1 MKNFVRRI
9 KVFLFREYHTPLE
22 KIRFQFRLSTSIP
35 LIFALFVFAVSLF
48 YINLF
53 SQILF
58 TSNFPQ
64 GIDLFRLVNYL
75 RIFFLFTFAASLA
88 IGLMLA
94 YAIIV
99 PGRKLAKLIGISIKG
114 QELKF
119 EDDYSRLLPEV
130 EKLLSEL
137 GERIWEGSRNMAFVV
152 NSDRRILNFNHQA
165 RKFFGLEGGYK
176 KRELYNIIPPLPDN
190 ARFYQLLNKGLKR
203 KESISSKIKIVNARG
218 EEIDVLFSLLPLK
231 KEEDKFLMLLNFL
244 ETELLEEKIYKEEL
258 EEKVLM
264 LNRILTTL
272 THEIKNPLSVI
283 KGIFSLLQEE
293 GRLEPKIINLL
304 LGEVNKLEQLLD
316 DFLLLQRPL
325 ATRLKPSWIDITDF
339 MKRSMEGIRY
349 VVRDRQDIDIQE
361 FYPDYPVFVNCDPK
375 LLNRAIYHI
384 IKNGIEAMPKGG
396 RLSVSLRFVNEN
408 VIIEIE
414 DNGGGIPSQE
424 INKIFD
430 PFYTTKEEGTGLG
443 LSLARQIINAHGG
456 DIDVDSEVNKGTKVK
471 ITLSGVRGE
480 EKKNYEQASGYLS
493 SG

>member
-1 MKNFVRRI
+1 MKNFAGRI
-9 KVFLFREYHTPLE
+9 KGFLFKKYHTPLE
-22 KIRFQFRLSTSIP
+22 KIKFQFRLSTSIP

-58 TSNFPQ
+58 TSTPPQ
-64 GIDLFRLVNYL
+64 GVDLFRLVNYL
-75 RIFFLFTFAASLA
+75 RIFFLFTFVASLA
-88 IGLMLA
+88 IGLVLA

-119 EDDYSRLLPEV
+119 EGDYSRLLPEV

-152 NSDRRILNFNHQA
+152 DSEKRILNFNHQA
-165 RKFFGLEGGYK
+165 RKFFGLESDYK

-190 ARFYQLLNKGLKR
+190 TRFFQLLNKGLKR
-203 KESISSKIKIVNARG
+203 KEGISSRIKIIDVHG
-218 EEIDVLFSLLPLK
+218 EELDVLFSLLPLK

-258 EEKVLM
+258 EEKILM
-264 LNRILTTL
+264 LNRILTTF
-272 THEIKNPLSVI
+272 THEVKNPLSVI
-283 KGIFSLLQEE
+283 KGVFSLLQEE
-293 GRLEPKIINLL
+293 GKLEPKIIEIL
-304 LGEVNKLEQLLD
+304 LGEVNKMEQLLE
-316 DFLLLQRPL
+316 DFLLLQKPL
-325 ATRLKPSWIDITDF
+325 AKKLKPSWIDISDF
-339 MKRSMEGIRY
+339 IKRSVEGIKY
-349 VVRDRQDIDIQE
+349 IIRDRQDIDIQG
-361 FYPDYPVFVNCDPK
+361 FYLDYPVFVNGDPK

-384 IKNGIEAMPKGG
+384 IKNGIEAIPEGG
-396 RLSVSLRFVNEN
+396 RISVSLQFENGN

-414 DNGGGIPSQE
+414 DNGKGIPPQE

-443 LSLARQIINAHGG
+443 LSLAKQIINAHGG
-456 DIDVDSEVNKGTKVK
+456 EISIESEVNKGTKVK
-471 ITLSGVRGE
+471 ITISGIRGE
-480 EKKNYEQASGYLS
+480 EKKNYEQAPGYLS
-493 SG
+493 R

>member
-1 MKNFVRRI
+1 MKNLVRRL
-9 KVFLFREYHTPLE
+9 KGFLFREYHTPLE

-75 RIFFLFTFAASLA
+75 RIFFLFTFVTSLA

-94 YAIIV
+94 YAIIM

-137 GERIWEGSRNMAFVV
+137 GERIWEGSRNMTFVV
-152 NSDRRILNFNHQA
+152 NSDKRILNFNHQA
-165 RKFFGLEGGYK
+165 RKFFGLEGDYK
-176 KRELYNIIPPLPDN
+176 KRELYNIIPPFPDN
-190 ARFYQLLNKGLKR
+190 DRFYQLLNKGLKR
-203 KESISSKIKIVNARG
+203 KESISSRIKVVNARG

-231 KEEDKFLMLLNFL
+231 EDKFLMLLSFL

-258 EEKVLM
+258 EERVLM

-272 THEIKNPLSVI
+272 THEIKNPISVI

-293 GRLEPKIINLL
+293 GKLEPKIINLL

-325 ATRLKPSWIDITDF
+325 AKRLKPSWIDITDF
-339 MKRSMEGIRY
+339 IKQSVEGAKYII
-349 VVRDRQDIDIQE
+349 RDRQDIDIQE

-375 LLNRAIYHI
+375 LLNCAIYHI
-384 IKNGIEAMPKGG
+384 IKNGIEAMSEGG
-396 RLSVSLRFVNEN
+396 RLSVSLQFKNGN

-414 DNGGGIPSQE
+414 DNGKGIPPQE

-456 DIDVDSEVNKGTKVK
+456 DIDIESEVNKGTKVR
-471 ITLSGVRGE
+471 ITISGIRGE
-480 EKKNYEQASGYLS
+480 GKKNHEQVPGYLS
-493 SG
+493 S